1 MRDKLLPFLNINI
14 LRVSELIYL
23 WVGKSKFG
31 ISSVWPARKAMF
43 SVLRRV
49 FRVQCNNSPGASP
62 ITNIIQAIPDE
73 HLLFF
78 PYCIYYMIRLPFG
91 IRKLNTI

>member
-1 MRDKLLPFLNINI
+1 MRDKLLPFFNINI

-23 WVGKSKFG
+23 WVGKTKFV
-31 ISSVWPARKAMF
+31 ISYVWPARKAIF
-43 SVLRRV
+43 SALRRV
-49 FRVQCNNSPGASP
+49 FRAQSNNSPGASP

-73 HLLFF
+73 HLLFS
-78 PYCIYYMIRLPFG
+78 PYCIYYMIRLQFG